1 MLLDTVLGDLLRAL
15 ERLNDQSA
23 WEFAVNQSVL
33 DEIARLITEDQL
45 ASGIDGLGRQL
56 GDYAPLSVQIRR
68 ELGLQTDFIDLHLTG
83 EFYDS
88 ITAYLTRDY
97 IGVDGE
103 GQKPDQNL
111 FDVFG
116 EDIVALTDENMSF
129 IIEQIRDG
137 YLAYVYQTL
146 GIN

>member
-1 MLLDTVLGDLLRAL
+1 MLLDTALGDLLRAL
-15 ERLNDQSA
+15 ERLNDQAA
-23 WEFAVNQSVL
+23 WEFAVNQAVL

-45 ASGIDGLGRQL
+45 ASGIDGLGREL

-68 ELGLQTDFIDLHLTG
+68 ELGLQTDFIDLNLTG

-97 IGVDGE
+97 IGIDGD

-111 FDVFG
+111 FTVFG
-116 EDIVALTDENMSF
+116 EDIVALTEENMSF

-137 YLAYVYQTL
+137 YFAYVHQTL

>member
-1 MLLDTVLGDLLRAL
+1 MLLDTALGDLLRAL

-23 WEFAVNQSVL
+23 WEFAVNQAVL
-33 DEIARLITEDQL
+33 DEIQRLIIEDQL
-45 ASGIDGLGRQL
+45 SIGIDGLGDLL
-56 GDYAPLSVQIRR
+56 GDYKPFSVKVRN
-68 ELGLQTDFIDLHLTG
+68 EFGLQTDYIDLNFTE

-97 IGVDGE
+97 IGIDGE

-111 FDVFG
+111 FEVFG

-129 IIEQIRDG
+129 IIDQIRDG
-137 YLAYVYQTL
+137 YLAYVHQTL